1 MKCCVHIHKIL
12 NIYCTLSLSSFFAG
26 FPLALCIKCDFM
38 HTLNHPQELYEISV
52 HSTFL
57 AGSIHSRDLASQ
69 PEQLW
74 MLLLLVELTSL
85 EFLPHFLYYGGW

>member
-1 MKCCVHIHKIL
+1 ML
-12 NIYCTLSLSSFFAG
+12 LAG

-38 HTLNHPQELYEISV
+38 HAMKDPQELYEISV

-57 AGSIHSRDLASQ
+57 EGCVHSRDPAPQ

-74 MLLLLVELTSL
+74 MLLRLVDLTSL
-85 EFLPHFLYYGGW
+85 EFLPHFLYYDGWWV